1 MIRGENLKAVCDA
14 RHEAAALKYRL
25 RMVSDA
31 FDGKCES
38 YRQLDAEYCR
48 SERELIALTADNA
61 ELRKKVKEL
70 ENQTYIEALAGAGG
84 PANKL
89 R

>member
-1 MIRGENLKAVCDA
+1 
-14 RHEAAALKYRL
+14 
-25 RMVSDA
+25 MVSDA

-48 SERELIALTADNA
+48 SERELITLRADNA

-70 ENQTYIEALAGAGG
+70 ETKTYIEALAGSGG
-84 PANKL
+84 SANKP

>member
-1 MIRGENLKAVCDA
+1 
-14 RHEAAALKYRL
+14 
-25 RMVSDA
+25 MVSDA